1 MGDVL
6 CCVVG
11 RKGYDRAAQG
21 ILGEGQ
27 RLAAAL
33 GVRTSVV
40 VLGPSEDALLAEVSA
55 LADAVYVADHP
66 LLDDDHPECRL
77 SALACVGGR
86 CDPRPCCSAVTL

>member
-40 VLGPSEDALLAEVSA
+40 VLGPSDAAFLAEV
-55 LADAVYVADHP
+55 
-66 LLDDDHPECRL
+66 
-77 SALACVGGR
+77 VGVG
-86 CDPRPCCSAVTL
+86 